1 MSVKDIT
8 LGRYVYGTSLLHR
21 LDPRT
26 KLISLLAVMTALFAG
41 NGWIALC
48 FTGIFCIS
56 ACAMS
61 GLKPFYFIRS
71 ILPFKWLILMT
82 VLLNVVFIGGHILI
96 EAPFP
101 YGGITS
107 EGLSSGLL
115 YGARIVLLVSMA
127 SLLTLTT
134 EPIVLVDG
142 VEKLLKPFSKIGLK
156 HHEIALAMVITI
168 RFIPI
173 LLDEADKI
181 RKSHIARGLRPD
193 KDLRHKIRSASILLL
208 PLFTSAVRRAEN
220 LAVAMDCRLYRS
232 DINRTR
238 YIETKISLKDWT
250 ALTISFI
257 FVLSIVVI
265 T

>member
-1 MSVKDIT
+1 
-8 LGRYVYGTSLLHR
+8 
-21 LDPRT
+21 
-26 KLISLLAVMTALFAG
+26 
-41 NGWIALC
+41 
-48 FTGIFCIS
+48 
-56 ACAMS
+56 
-61 GLKPFYFIRS
+61 
-71 ILPFKWLILMT
+71 
-82 VLLNVVFIGGHILI
+82 
-96 EAPFP
+96 
-101 YGGITS
+101 
-107 EGLSSGLL
+107 
-115 YGARIVLLVSMA
+115 MA

-156 HHEIALAMVITI
+156 HHEIAIAMVITI

-173 LLDEADKI
+173 LLDEAHKI

-208 PLFTSAVRRAEN
+208 PLFASAVRRAEN

-232 DINRTR
+232 DMKRTR

-250 ALTISFI
+250 ALSISFI
-257 FVLSIVVI
+257 FALSIVVV